1 MKQQRIINIGH
12 RCMGIDNYAFNL
24 DKFTSQLNENG
35 WEVKQI
41 VSTSFKDGAQSGIQ
55 YPVINVTLLIEKSE

>member
-12 RCMGIDNYAFNL
+12 RCIGIDQYNFNL
-24 DKFTSQLNENG
+24 DHITSELNRQV

-41 VSTSFKDGAQSGIQ
+41 VSTSFKDGIKNGLQ
-55 YPVINVTLLIEKSE
+55 YPVIDVTLLIEKV